1 MRILDTILRLL
12 PYQRAVLDAD
22 IPPDATLEWCRRPRR
37 GIRLVSSH
45 PRKSNVVRGFPG
57 RVVVDEFNPIL
68 VDMLDYLPGGNYPLT
83 YEQALDQ
90 ARQGSMV
97 ECSFGNVRY
106 LYHEDGD
113 CLLCID
119 MEQPSDA
126 ERCCGWRIVPP
137 DSEEV
142 QS

>member
-1 MRILDTILRLL
+1 MRILDTILHLMA
-12 PYQRAVLDAD
+12 YQQDMLDTD
-22 IPPDATLEWCRRPRR
+22 IPAGVTLEWCRRTHRFVGVDHASPHA
-37 GIRLVSSH
+37 G
-45 PRKSNVVRGFPG
+45 NVVRGHSG
-57 RVVVDEFNPIL
+57 RVSVDEFGPIL
-68 VDMLDYLPGGNYPLT
+68 VDMLTYLPGADYPLT
-83 YEQALDQ
+83 YDQALDQ
-90 ARQGSMV
+90 ARQGCMV
-97 ECSFGNVRY
+97 QCSFGGTRY

-142 QS
+142 QP